1 MATRRPDL
9 NSPGGAG
16 IGRPGPLARDSLW
29 SLAAIILVGLSAAAF
44 NALVGRFLGQ
54 AALGQ
59 AGLALAIGLGGAQVA
74 TAGLAPAITRFG
86 AARLAAGDP
95 AGARRA
101 LGGGLAAAL
110 GLGAGL
116 ALALLLLGPGRAERL
131 GLPPGLLAASAGLLA
146 LQAAYIALKAA
157 LYGLGRVGAYARAE
171 LPAALTFA
179 ALLAA
184 LLAGAPLSL
193 VSPFLAANLV
203 FALRAAW
210 LLARAWPGGQAG
222 GEAPPA
228 AELAA
233 IAPEAAPVSSA
244 TRMPRYTLIAS
255 IGSAA
260 ALARLQLVLLL
271 TAALWSVE
279 EVGRLQA
286 ALTFLPPVMLLPR
299 ALELALLPRL
309 ARDWGGADRAAFRR
323 RTAAA
328 LRLSA
333 LGLSLAA
340 GGLGLAAGWLLP
352 ALFGPGFGAALP
364 ALRWTL
370 LAAWS
375 LGLASP
381 AVTALSGADG
391 VAVPNAAGLAGLATS
406 LVAWAIWLPAGGAT
420 AAAAGLAVGSLVNA
434 GIPLI
439 WAIRR
444 YDLAARP
451 LLATL
456 TRSGVLLLTGVL
468 LLARWPA
475 AAFGIG
481 LAYVIVLGL
490 WEGQT
495 LRPGH
500 PLRRAAPPENA
511 R

>member
-9 NSPGGAG
+9 SSPGGTR

-29 SLAAIILVGLSAAAF
+29 SLAAILQVGLSAAAF

-59 AGLALAIGLGGAQVA
+59 AGLVLAIGLGGAQVA

-101 LGGGLAAAL
+101 LGGGLAVAI

-116 ALALLLLGPGRAERL
+116 AIALLRLGPERVEGL
-131 GLPPGLLAASAGLLA
+131 GLPPGGLVASAGLLA
-146 LQAAYIALKAA
+146 LQSAYIALKAA
-157 LYGLGRVGAYARAE
+157 LYGLGRVGAYARSE
-171 LPAALTFA
+171 LPAALAFA
-179 ALLAA
+179 AFLAA

-203 FALRAAW
+203 FTLRAAW
-210 LLARAWPGGQAG
+210 LLARAWPERRAA

-228 AELAA
+228 AAPAA
-233 IAPEAAPVSSA
+233 IGADAARVA
-244 TRMPRYTLIAS
+244 RGTRMPRYALIAS
-255 IGSAA
+255 VGSAA
-260 ALARLQLVLLL
+260 ALARLQLVLLF

-286 ALTFLPPVMLLPR
+286 ALTFLPPVLLLPR

-309 ARDWGGADRAAFRR
+309 AHDWGGADRASFRR
-323 RTAAA
+323 RTDAA

-352 ALFGPGFGAALP
+352 ALFGAEFGVALP

-406 LVAWAIWLPAGGAT
+406 LLAWAIWLPEGGAS
-420 AAAAGLAVGSLVNA
+420 AAAAGLAAGSLVNA
-434 GIPLI
+434 GIPLV

-444 YDLAARP
+444 YQLAARP
-451 LLATL
+451 LLASL
-456 TRSGVLLLTGVL
+456 SRSGLLLLAGGL
-468 LLARWPA
+468 LLARWPRA
-475 AAFGIG
+475 ALGIA
-481 LAYVIVLGL
+481 LAYVVLLAL
-490 WEGQT
+490 WEGRR
-495 LRPGH
+495 LWPGQA
-500 PLRRAAPPENA
+500 LRRAAAPEIA